1 MTSCRE
7 DIFNSFRFC
16 TKREVGYVFSEANC
30 CFSDTYT
37 SSLIALYKAISP
49 GLRQRSGIDASVH
62 VIFHVGVFHFVNQCL
77 VIHFGP
83 VLISQYSIDAE
94 SFVLEIDTGIPLE
107 FG

>member
-1 MTSCRE
+1 M
-7 DIFNSFRFC
+7 
-16 TKREVGYVFSEANC
+16 
-30 CFSDTYT
+30 
-37 SSLIALYKAISP
+37 SSLLLFGHIHFFADCFVQGDISRFAP
-49 GLRQRSGIDASVH
+49 TVGIDASVH